1 MIIICNNCS
10 KKFDVDSSLIPQNG
24 RLLQCSACEHKWFFK
39 NEAIASAKNDNSI
52 EQIKKFTEAPDTID
66 IESPIN
72 INEESTENQASF
84 KDNDDI
90 KNKKDLVIDPSK
102 SKRRYNIL
110 SLIVVFMISFVSLII
125 ILDTFQAPISK
136 IFPNLEFIL
145 YNLYETIN
153 DIWLFLKD
161 LIRFYD

>member
-39 NEAIASAKNDNSI
+39 NEAVALTKNDNSI
-52 EQIKKFTEAPDTID
+52 DKIKKFTEAPDSID

-72 INEESTENQASF
+72 IDEESIENQASF

-90 KNKKDLVIDPSK
+90 KKKKGLVIDPSK
-102 SKRRYNIL
+102 SKKGYNIL
-110 SLIVVFMISFVSLII
+110 SLIVVFIISFVALII

-161 LIRFYD
+161 LI